1 MQTDTEHQ
9 IVAAEER
16 LRQAMLASDVEA
28 LDELISSDLIF
39 TDRMGYLCSKEQD
52 LEIHRSGILKF
63 QTLEPSERQLQVYG
77 ELAVVSVRM
86 KVWSIYDGS
95 PVGGDFRFTRIW
107 RLKESNVWQIVA
119 GHVSAVQEQ

>member
-1 MQTDTEHQ
+1 MPTEAEHQ
-9 IVAAEER
+9 IAAAEER
-16 LRQAMLASDVEA
+16 LLQAMLASDVEA

-63 QTLEPSERQLQVYG
+63 QTLEPSERQLKVYG

-86 KVWSIYDGS
+86 KVSSIYDGS
-95 PVGGDFRFTRIW
+95 LVGGDFRFTRIW
-107 RLKESNVWQIVA
+107 QLKEGNVWQIVA
-119 GHVSAVQEQ
+119 GHVSPVQE